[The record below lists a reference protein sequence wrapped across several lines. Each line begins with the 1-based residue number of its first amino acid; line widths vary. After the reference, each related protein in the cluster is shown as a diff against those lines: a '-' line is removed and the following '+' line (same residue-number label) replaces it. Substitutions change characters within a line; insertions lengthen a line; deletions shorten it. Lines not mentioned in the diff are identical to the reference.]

1 MSTASNPAKNPA
13 DTPRP
18 SEPPTPAQRL
28 DDERKRLLAAIL
40 ELASL
45 MRRSEPRREQ
55 SPSRLGLGA
64 VMREHALAGRHISAL
79 LSIALYGPLTVT
91 QLAKRHHVTLKTA
104 SLITVELEQAGLID
118 RHEDPTDR
126 RRTILTIAKGKERAV
141 NDGLSKRAADLQRTI
156 DRLTPSQRDGLITGL
171 EILAEEMAHNRS

>member
-1 MSTASNPAKNPA
+1 MSTASHPAKKPA
-13 DTPRP
+13 HDPR
-18 SEPPTPAQRL
+18 SRKSPTPAQRL

-45 MRRSEPRREQ
+45 MRRPEPPREQ
-55 SPSRLGLGA
+55 PPSRLGLGA
-64 VMREHALAGRHISAL
+64 TMQEHRLGARHISAL
-79 LSIALYGPLTVT
+79 LSVALYGPMTVT

-118 RHEDPTDR
+118 RREDPTDR
-126 RRTILTIAKGKERAV
+126 RRTIITIAKGKERAV

-156 DRLTPSQRDGLITGL
+156 DRLTPSQQDGLITGL
-171 EILAEEMAHNRS
+171 EILAEEMAHDRS

>member
-1 MSTASNPAKNPA
+1 MSTPSRHAKRPANAPSRDESATPA
-13 DTPRP
+13 D
-18 SEPPTPAQRL
+18 RL

-40 ELASL
+40 ELTSL
-45 MRRSEPRREQ
+45 MRRPEPRRDR

-64 VMREHALAGRHISAL
+64 VMREHGLGARHMSAL
-79 LSIALYGPLTVT
+79 LSVALHGPMTVT
-91 QLAKRHHVTLKTA
+91 QLAQRHHVTLKTA

-118 RHEDPTDR
+118 RREDPSDR
-126 RRTILTIAKGKERAV
+126 RRTIVAIAKGKERAV

-171 EILAEEMAHNRS
+171 EILAEEMAHDRG

>member
-1 MSTASNPAKNPA
+1 MSTASHPAKKPA
-13 DTPRP
+13 RDPRP
-18 SEPPTPAQRL
+18 GEAPTPAQRL

-45 MRRSEPRREQ
+45 MRRPEPRRDR
-55 SPSRLGLGA
+55 SPSGLGLGA
-64 VMREHALAGRHISAL
+64 VMREHGLGPRHISAL
-79 LSIALYGPLTVT
+79 LSVALHGPMTVT

-118 RHEDPTDR
+118 RREDPADR
-126 RRTILTIAKGKERAV
+126 RRTIITIAKGRERAV

-171 EILAEEMAHNRS
+171 EILAEEMAHDRS